1 MYNAKK
7 DDDILIEIAKR
18 DNSDFIQSKIMNFR
32 TNYRDIKLAEE
43 KANILHKIIKKLKN
57 K

>member
-1 MYNAKK
+1 MTNA
-7 DDDILIEIAKR
+7 I
-18 DNSDFIQSKIMNFR
+18 FFTVR
-32 TNYRDIKLAEE
+32 TNYRDIKLTEE

>member
-1 MYNAKK
+1 LK
-7 DDDILIEIAKR
+7 LLKR
-18 DNSDFIQSKIMNFR
+18 NNSDFIQPRIMQFKI
-32 TNYRDIKLAEE
+32 NYRDIKLTEE